1 MHDNDALDQLY
12 ESLSPDLKDFSRHAI
27 VEDKLVVE
35 KPYIIRNQTKK
46 FPPLLKPKEKKSASS
61 GRVGVSTKKQKLASE
76 KSKKD
81 RGYNW
86 RVASDK
92 WCHLWYLN
100 GGDIS

>member
-81 RGYNW
+81 RGYN
-86 RVASDK
+86 
-92 WCHLWYLN
+92 
-100 GGDIS
+100 